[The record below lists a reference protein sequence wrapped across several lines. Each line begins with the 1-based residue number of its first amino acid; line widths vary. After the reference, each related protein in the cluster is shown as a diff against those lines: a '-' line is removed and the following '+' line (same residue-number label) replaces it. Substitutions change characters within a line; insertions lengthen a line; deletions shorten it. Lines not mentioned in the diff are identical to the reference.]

1 MRITVF
7 GASGGIGKFVVKR
20 ALNQGYK
27 VNAYVRNPSK
37 LDITHDN
44 LNIIQGQ
51 LNEYNK
57 IKQAIEGS
65 NTVISALGVPMKFT
79 YESMDTLNGTKN
91 IVKAMRE
98 LKVSRIITWATPSVK
113 FSRDK
118 KSFITI
124 VPGIMASILFP
135 KAKKEIITIA
145 DLLQQNNLDWTIV
158 RFMAP
163 KNTAFTGEVKV
174 GFGDR
179 KMSFNI
185 SREDIAEFMLQQT
198 TSLEYLHSMPIIG
211 S

>member
-1 MRITVF
+1 MR
-7 GASGGIGKFVVKR
+7 
-20 ALNQGYK
+20 Y
-27 VNAYVRNPSK
+27 
-37 LDITHDN
+37 THSN
-44 LNIIQGQ
+44 LNIIKGQ

-65 NTVISALGVPMKFT
+65 NTVISALGVPMKFS
-79 YESMDTLNGTKN
+79 YESMHTLNATKN
-91 IVKAMRE
+91 IVKAMHE

-113 FSRDK
+113 FSKDK
-118 KSFITI
+118 KCFITI
-124 VPGIMASILFP
+124 VASIMAYILFP

-158 RFMAP
+158 KFMAP

-179 KMSFNI
+179 KMNFNI
-185 SREDIAEFMLQQT
+185 SQEDIADFMLQQT
-198 TSLEYLHSMPIIG
+198 TFLEYLYSMPIIG